1 MIIIIIINVVGNNE
15 VVRCDD
21 AGAFQFVFV
30 KAGSVA
36 IVILRDGSLSVLQPG
51 ILYSTIYCTSSINV
65 KLRLLSVFYVKLRV

>member
-1 MIIIIIINVVGNNE
+1 MNVVGNNE

-36 IVILRDGSLSVLQPG
+36 IVILRDGSLSVFQPG
-51 ILYSTIYCTSSINV
+51 ILC
-65 KLRLLSVFYVKLRV
+65 